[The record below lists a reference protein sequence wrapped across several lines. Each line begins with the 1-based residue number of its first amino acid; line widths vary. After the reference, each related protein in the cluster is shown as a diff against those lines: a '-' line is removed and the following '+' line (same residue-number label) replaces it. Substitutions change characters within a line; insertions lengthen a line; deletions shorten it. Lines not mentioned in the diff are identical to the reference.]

1 MSKTGDTGK
10 AELSVE
16 SAIKD
21 FLSAIKR
28 LKELDLFRS
37 GQYLGD
43 FGGVFGK
50 TPRRSDAESSVLNFP
65 MGGRSRYEFRN
76 FAYWSVRGSIR

>member
-1 MSKTGDTGK
+1 MKNSALQVRISTEVHGVVSQTGNTVK

-21 FLSAIKR
+21 FLSSIKR
-28 LKELDLFRS
+28 LKELDVFRS

-43 FGGVFGK
+43 LGEYLAGRRDDL
-50 TPRRSDAESSVLNFP
+50 TPRCLF
-65 MGGRSRYEFRN
+65 
-76 FAYWSVRGSIR
+76 